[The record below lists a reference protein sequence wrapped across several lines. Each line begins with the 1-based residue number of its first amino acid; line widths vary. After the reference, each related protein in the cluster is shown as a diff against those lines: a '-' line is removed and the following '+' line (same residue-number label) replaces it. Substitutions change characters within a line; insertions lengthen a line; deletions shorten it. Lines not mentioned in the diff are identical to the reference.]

1 MNTSNYTAM
10 KKLTNVSPFLLLLVP
25 VFIMMLLTFTAGNI
39 NSQNE
44 EVALKSAPAKSSLA
58 TAVSPLIK

>member
-1 MNTSNYTAM
+1 MNTSNYITM

-39 NSQNE
+39 NSQND
-44 EVALKSAPAKSSLA
+44 EVALKSAPAKSTIN
-58 TAVSPLIK
+58 TAVNSVIK